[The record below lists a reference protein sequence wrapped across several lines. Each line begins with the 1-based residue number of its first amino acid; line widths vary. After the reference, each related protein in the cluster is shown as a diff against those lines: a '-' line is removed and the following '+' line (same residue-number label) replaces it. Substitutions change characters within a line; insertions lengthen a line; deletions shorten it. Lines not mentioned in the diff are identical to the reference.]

1 MKVVKREIYHPEKEK
16 NREFCKKIKSHEKNF
31 KFNYLIKITV
41 EKNIMK
47 YGEHPFIVKLRFSFQ
62 TEKKIYLIMDYIEG
76 GQLCKQLSQYNKF
89 TEEVARFYS
98 IEVILALEYLH
109 DTLQI
114 VYR

>member
-1 MKVVKREIYHPEKEK
+1 
-16 NREFCKKIKSHEKNF
+16 
-31 KFNYLIKITV
+31 
-41 EKNIMK
+41 MK

-76 GQLCKQLSQYNKF
+76 GQLCKQLSQYKKF